1 MYGIAN
7 LKSPKHIEANNHVHT
22 CMWKCMY
29 SCCVEVHD
37 NFVLELDITLMT
49 ASIKNL

>member
-1 MYGIAN
+1 MYGRAN

-37 NFVLELDITLMT
+37 RLEYQFCFGT